1 MKTTVR
7 RPVLLPVLGLG
18 LLLAGP
24 ATAQEALDITV
35 SPRATS
41 PGASPA
47 DPLSTGSVRPLR
59 PNPNVTPSNPM
70 GVVGFDGPPGGTT
83 SVIGDDGPLPPG
95 SPAATPDA
103 PFARP

>member
-1 MKTTVR
+1 MKTTLALVG
-7 RPVLLPVLGLG
+7 LLGLT
-18 LLLAGP
+18 LAGP
-24 ATAQEALDITV
+24 AFARDALDITV
-35 SPRATS
+35 SPRATR
-41 PGASPA
+41 A
-47 DPLSTGSVRPLR
+47 DPLATGSVRPLR

-83 SVIGDDGPLPPG
+83 SVIGDDGPLAPG

>member
-1 MKTTVR
+1 MKTTLALV
-7 RPVLLPVLGLG
+7 G
-18 LLLAGP
+18 LLSLGLAGP
-24 ATAQEALDITV
+24 ALAQEALDITV
-35 SPRATS
+35 SPRA
-41 PGASPA
+41 PQG
-47 DPLSTGSVRPLR
+47 DPLATGSVRPLR

-83 SVIGDDGPLPPG
+83 SVIGDDEPLAPG

>member
-1 MKTTVR
+1 MMTVLHKT
-7 RPVLLPVLGLG
+7 PLVLAG
-18 LLLAGP
+18 LLSLTLAGP
-24 ATAQEALDITV
+24 AFAQQALDITV
-35 SPRATS
+35 SPRA
-41 PGASPA
+41 APA
-47 DPLSTGSVRPLR
+47 DPLSTGSVRPQR

>member
-1 MKTTVR
+1 MKTTFAFVG
-7 RPVLLPVLGLG
+7 LMGLLGLA
-18 LLLAGP
+18 LAGP
-24 ATAQEALDITV
+24 AVAQEALDITV
-35 SPRATS
+35 SPRAT
-41 PGASPA
+41 PLDPPA
-47 DPLSTGSVRPLR
+47 TGSVRPVR

-103 PFARP
+103 TFARP

>member
-1 MKTTVR
+1 
-7 RPVLLPVLGLG
+7 
-18 LLLAGP
+18 
-24 ATAQEALDITV
+24 
-35 SPRATS
+35 
-41 PGASPA
+41 
-47 DPLSTGSVRPLR
+47 
-59 PNPNVTPSNPM
+59 M